1 MKKQYKKIVKWN
13 FKNFREKIIV
23 IGMFE
28 LLCAV
33 ILLSLAFDTLKTI
46 FIIFTLIV
54 MTTLAMLLVPDRK
67 VSYKLI
73 KNK

>member
-1 MKKQYKKIVKWN
+1 
-13 FKNFREKIIV
+13 
-23 IGMFE
+23 MFE

>member
-13 FKNFREKIIV
+13 FKNFREQIIV

-33 ILLSLAFDTLKTI
+33 ILLSLAFDTLKTT

-54 MTTLAMLLVPDRK
+54 MITLAMLLVPDRK